1 MRRHVA
7 NQAGEVL
14 VAVTGGIAAY
24 KVCQL
29 VSRMAQADI
38 GVSVMMTRAARE
50 FVGPATFAALSG
62 RPVASESFDPHWPL
76 GPHIELTR
84 GIDLMV
90 VAPASADFLGKAA
103 HGLADDLVSTA
114 YLARTCPIMVAP
126 AMNHQ
131 MWSQAAVQRNVA
143 RLRDDGVLFAEP
155 AEGWQ
160 ACREQGSGRM
170 AEPDELLTMI
180 QRLLSASR

>member
-1 MRRHVA
+1 MTRR
-7 NQAGEVL
+7 EIL

-29 VSRMAQADI
+29 VSRLTQAGH
-38 GVSVMMTRAARE
+38 GVSVMMSRSACE

-62 RPVASESFDPHWPL
+62 RSVATASFDSRWPL

-90 VAPASADFLGKAA
+90 VAPASADFLAKAA

-114 YLARTCPIMVAP
+114 YLARTCPILVAP

-131 MWSQAAVQRNVA
+131 MWNQPSVQRNVQT
-143 RLRDDGVLFAEP
+143 LLSDGVQMIGP
-155 AEGWQ
+155 GSGWQ
-160 ACREQGSGRM
+160 ACREQGAGRM
-170 AEPDELLTMI
+170 AEPEEILARILQLLEPPS
-180 QRLLSASR
+180 L